1 MTRPAT
7 EPDAS
12 ELAGYSVIVG
22 ICGGIAAYKVA
33 SLVSALVQRGAEVTV
48 AMTAAAQKFITPL
61 TFESLTAR
69 QVYTDLWHAEN
80 HHDPQHLNLTRKAD
94 VFVVAPATA
103 NMIGK
108 MACGLA
114 DDLVSTMVMSAACPV
129 LLCPAMNTLMWE
141 NAIVQKNLKTLNDHG
156 CRIVPPGEGWLA
168 CRTIGAGRL
177 PEPQDILSVVVS
189 MLKQSPPKSA
199 SK

>member
-1 MTRPAT
+1 MSAPM
-7 EPDAS
+7 PDAS
-12 ELAGYSVIVG
+12 ELAGYEVVVG
-22 ICGGIAAYKVA
+22 LCGGIAAYKVA
-33 SLVSALVQRGAEVTV
+33 TLVSALVQRGAGVTV
-48 AMTAAAQKFITPL
+48 AMTSAAQKFITPL

-69 QVYTDLWHAEN
+69 QVFTDLWHSEN
-80 HHDPQHLNLTRKAD
+80 YHDPQHLNLTGRAD
-94 VFVVAPATA
+94 AFVVAPATA
-103 NMIGK
+103 NTIGK
-108 MACGLA
+108 IACGLA

-141 NAIVQKNLKTLNDHG
+141 NPIVQKNLESLRGHG
-156 CRIVPPGEGWLA
+156 YQVMPPGEGWLA

-177 PEPQDILSVVVS
+177 PEPQEILSVVVS